1 MKLYNTMTK
10 QKEEFVPI
18 EEGKVKM
25 YVCGPTV
32 YNYIHI
38 GNARPFIIF
47 DTLRRYLEYR
57 GYDVTYVQ
65 NFTDV
70 DDKII
75 KRGHEEGIS
84 PEEVASKYINEYFV
98 DSDGLGIKRATVHP
112 QVTDNIEQ
120 IIAFVKELEDKG
132 YAYEVNGDVYFDTK
146 KFEGYGKLS
155 KQKQDELE
163 AGARIEVN
171 DQKRHPMDFV
181 LWKAKKEG
189 EPGWASPW
197 GEGRPGW
204 HIECSVMSNRYLG
217 ETIDIHAGGQ
227 DLTFPHHENE
237 IAQSECCNHKP
248 FAKYWLHNGFI
259 NIDNEKM
266 SKSKG
271 NFFTV
276 RDIAKEVPYDVI
288 RFFILCGHYRAP
300 INFSREAMESSKKGL
315 DRIKNCV
322 KNLNHL
328 INNTTIENMLEEEK
342 SIDIFKNIDNYKIS
356 FEDEMDNDFNT
367 SNAITCIFEIVRLI
381 NSVANDKCSKEF
393 LQKLLNEILSLCNVL
408 GILYDTEEKNNID
421 EKEIEELIEKRQ
433 EAKKNKDYKLAD
445 EIRDNLKEKGIILR
459 DTSAGVVWSK
469 E

>member
-1 MKLYNTMTK
+1 MKVYNTLTRA
-10 QKEEFVPI
+10 KEEFVPL

-75 KRGHEEGIS
+75 NRSHEEGIS
-84 PEEVASKYINEYFV
+84 PEEVAAKYIKEYFV
-98 DSDGLGIKRATVHP
+98 DCDGLGIKRATVHP
-112 QVTDNIEQ
+112 QVTDNIQQ
-120 IIAFVKELEDKG
+120 IIEFIKELEDKG
-132 YAYEVNGDVYFDTK
+132 YAYAVNGDVYFDTN

-155 KQKQDELE
+155 GQKQEDLE

-189 EPGWASPW
+189 EPGWDSPW

-204 HIECSVMSNRYLG
+204 HIECSVMSKRYLG

-237 IAQSECCNHKP
+237 IAQSEARSGKT
-248 FAKYWLHNGFI
+248 FSKYWMHNGYI
-259 NIDNEKM
+259 NINDEKM

-276 RDIAKEVPYDVI
+276 RDISKLYD
-288 RFFILCGHYRAP
+288 L
-300 INFSREAMESSKKGL
+300 
-315 DRIKNCV
+315 
-322 KNLNHL
+322 
-328 INNTTIENMLEEEK
+328 
-342 SIDIFKNIDNYKIS
+342 
-356 FEDEMDNDFNT
+356 
-367 SNAITCIFEIVRLI
+367 EIVRFFMLSAHYR
-381 NSVANDKCSKEF
+381 NPVNFSDEMLNQAKAGLERLYNTKE
-393 LQKLLNEILSLCNVL
+393 KLEFTLSNLVESPL
-408 GILYDTEEKNNID
+408 T
-421 EKEIEELIEKRQ
+421 EKEIELVKELDNFRQKFIDAMDDDVNTADAVSVIFELAKLINSNVDENSSLEFAKKCLDEFNELTGVLNIVNKKKDTVLDKDIEELIQKRTD
-433 EAKKNKDYKLAD
+433 AKKNKEFQLAD
-445 EIRDNLKEKGIILR
+445 DIRQQLLDMGIVLE
-459 DTSAGVVWSK
+459 DTRQGVKWK
-469 E
+469 RI

>member
-1 MKLYNTMTK
+1 VKLYNTLSRK
-10 QKEEFVPI
+10 KEEFKPI

-32 YNYIHI
+32 YNFIHI

-57 GYDVTYVQ
+57 GYDVTFVQ

-75 KRGHEEGIS
+75 KRGHEENIT
-84 PEEVASKYINEYFV
+84 PEEVANKYINEYFV
-98 DSDGLGIKRATVHP
+98 DADGLGIKRASVHP
-112 QVTDNIEQ
+112 RVTDNIEQ

-132 YAYEVNGDVYFDTK
+132 YAYAVNGDVYFDTK
-146 KFEGYGKLS
+146 KFKDYGKLS
-155 KQKQDELE
+155 GIKQEELE

-227 DLTFPHHENE
+227 DLKFPHHENE
-237 IAQSECCNHKP
+237 IAQSEARSGKN
-248 FAKYWLHNGFI
+248 FSNYWLHNEYI
-259 NIDNEKM
+259 NVNNEKM
-266 SKSKG
+266 SKSLG

-276 RDIAKEVPYDVI
+276 REIAEIFDLEVV
-288 RFFILCGHYRAP
+288 RLFMLSTHYRNP
-300 INFSREAMESSKKGL
+300 INFSDEILNQSKAGL
-315 DRIKNCV
+315 ERLYNAKEKALFTMN
-322 KNLNHL
+322 NLEDSKM
-328 INNTTIENMLEEEK
+328 TEEEAK
-342 SIDIFKNIDNYKIS
+342 LQEELAGFRQKFIDA
-356 FEDEMDNDFNT
+356 MDDDVNT
-367 SNAITCIFEIVRLI
+367 ADAVSVIFELAKFM
-381 NSVANDKCSKEF
+381 NSNVTEKSSKEF
-393 LQKLLNEILSLCNVL
+393 AQKV
-408 GILYDTEEKNNID
+408 ID
-421 EKEIEELIEKRQ
+421 EFNELTSVLNIVNKDQKEDILDEEIEQLIAQRT
-433 EAKKNKDYKLAD
+433 EAKKNKNFQLAD
-445 EIRDNLKEKGIILR
+445 EIRQQLLDKGIILE
-459 DTSAGVVWSK
+459 DTRQGVKWK
-469 E
+469 RA

>member
-1 MKLYNTMTK
+1 MKLYNTLTRT
-10 QKEEFVPI
+10 KEEFVPI

-57 GYDVTYVQ
+57 GYDVTFVQ

-75 KRGHEEGIS
+75 KRGHEEQIS
-84 PEEVASKYINEYFV
+84 PEEVANKYINEYFV
-98 DSDGLGIKRATVHP
+98 DADGLGIKRVTRTKEEFVPIEEGKVKMYVCGPTVYNYIHIGNARPFIIFDTLRRYLEYRGYDVTFVQNFTDVDDKIIKRGHEEQISPEEVANKYINEYFVDADGLGIKRASVHP
-112 QVTDNIEQ
+112 RVTDNINE
-120 IIAFVKELEDKG
+120 IIKFVKELEDKG

-155 KQKQDELE
+155 KQNQDDLE

-171 DQKRHPMDFV
+171 SQKRHPMDFV
-181 LWKAKKEG
+181 LWKSKKEG
-189 EPGWASPW
+189 EPGWQSPW

-227 DLTFPHHENE
+227 DLAFPHHENE
-237 IAQSECCNHKP
+237 IAQSEARSGKP
-248 FAKYWLHNGFI
+248 FSNYWVHNGYI
-259 NIDNEKM
+259 NINNEKM

-276 RDIAKEVPYDVI
+276 RDISKSYD
-288 RFFILCGHYRAP
+288 L
-300 INFSREAMESSKKGL
+300 
-315 DRIKNCV
+315 
-322 KNLNHL
+322 
-328 INNTTIENMLEEEK
+328 
-342 SIDIFKNIDNYKIS
+342 
-356 FEDEMDNDFNT
+356 
-367 SNAITCIFEIVRLI
+367 EIVRFFMLSSHYR
-381 NSVANDKCSKEF
+381 NPVNFSDELLSQSKSGLERLYNAKERAEF
-393 LQKLLNEILSLCNVL
+393 IISNLQESSITDEESSLL
-408 GILYDTEEKNNID
+408 
-421 EKEIEELIEKRQ
+421 EELNSYRTKFIN
-433 EAKKNKDYKLAD
+433 AM
-445 EIRDNLKEKGIILR
+445 
-459 DTSAGVVWSK
+459 
-469 E
+469 

>member
-1 MKLYNTMTK
+1 MKVYNTLTRT
-10 QKEEFVPI
+10 KEEFVPL

-57 GYDVTYVQ
+57 GYDVTYIQ

-75 KRGHEEGIS
+75 NRSHEEGIS
-84 PEEVASKYINEYFV
+84 PEEVATKYIKEYFV
-98 DSDGLGIKRATVHP
+98 DCDGLGIKRATVHP
-112 QVTDNIEQ
+112 QVTDNIQQ
-120 IIAFVKELEDKG
+120 IIDFIKELEDKG
-132 YAYEVNGDVYFDTK
+132 YAYAVNGDVYFDTN

-155 KQKQDELE
+155 GQKQEDLE

-189 EPGWASPW
+189 EPGWDSPW

-204 HIECSVMSNRYLG
+204 HIECSVMSKRYLG

-237 IAQSECCNHKP
+237 IAQSEARSGKT
-248 FAKYWLHNGFI
+248 FSKYWMHNGYI
-259 NIDNEKM
+259 NINDEKM

-276 RDIAKEVPYDVI
+276 RDISKLYD
-288 RFFILCGHYRAP
+288 L
-300 INFSREAMESSKKGL
+300 
-315 DRIKNCV
+315 
-322 KNLNHL
+322 
-328 INNTTIENMLEEEK
+328 
-342 SIDIFKNIDNYKIS
+342 
-356 FEDEMDNDFNT
+356 
-367 SNAITCIFEIVRLI
+367 EIVRFFMLSAHYRNPVNFSDEMLNQAKAGLERLYNTKEKLEFILSNLKASSLTEKEVELVKELDNFRQKFIDAMDDDVNTADAVSVIFELAKLI
-381 NSVANDKCSKEF
+381 NSNVDENSSLEFAKKCLDEFNELTGVLNIVNKKKDTVLDK
-393 LQKLLNEILSLCNVL
+393 
-408 GILYDTEEKNNID
+408 D
-421 EKEIEELIEKRQ
+421 IEELIQKRTD
-433 EAKKNKDYKLAD
+433 AKKNKEFQLAD
-445 EIRDNLKEKGIILR
+445 DIRQQLLDMGIVLE
-459 DTSAGVVWSK
+459 DTRQGVKWK
-469 E
+469 RI

>member
-1 MKLYNTMTK
+1 MKVYNTLTRT
-10 QKEEFVPI
+10 KEEFVPL

-75 KRGHEEGIS
+75 NRSHEEGIS
-84 PEEVASKYINEYFV
+84 PEEVAAKYIKEYFV
-98 DSDGLGIKRATVHP
+98 DCDGLGIKRATVHP
-112 QVTDNIEQ
+112 QVTDNIQQ
-120 IIAFVKELEDKG
+120 IIEFIKELEDKG
-132 YAYEVNGDVYFDTK
+132 YAYAVNGDVYFDTN

-155 KQKQDELE
+155 GQKQEDLE

-189 EPGWASPW
+189 EPEWDSPW

-204 HIECSVMSNRYLG
+204 HIECSVMSKRYLG

-237 IAQSECCNHKP
+237 IAQSEARSGKT
-248 FAKYWLHNGFI
+248 FSKYWMHNGYI
-259 NIDNEKM
+259 NINDEKM

-276 RDIAKEVPYDVI
+276 RDISKLYD
-288 RFFILCGHYRAP
+288 L
-300 INFSREAMESSKKGL
+300 
-315 DRIKNCV
+315 
-322 KNLNHL
+322 
-328 INNTTIENMLEEEK
+328 
-342 SIDIFKNIDNYKIS
+342 
-356 FEDEMDNDFNT
+356 
-367 SNAITCIFEIVRLI
+367 EIVRFFMLSAHYRNPVNFSDEMLNQAKAGLERLYNTKEKLEFTLSNLVESPLTEKEVELVKELDDFRQKFIDAMDDDVNTADAVSVIFELAKLI
-381 NSVANDKCSKEF
+381 NSNVDENSSLEFAKKCLDEFNELTGVLNIVNKKKDTVLDK
-393 LQKLLNEILSLCNVL
+393 
-408 GILYDTEEKNNID
+408 D
-421 EKEIEELIEKRQ
+421 IEELIQKRTD
-433 EAKKNKDYKLAD
+433 AKKNKEFQLAD
-445 EIRDNLKEKGIILR
+445 DIRQQLLDMGIVLE
-459 DTSAGVVWSK
+459 DTRQGVKWK
-469 E
+469 RI

>member
-1 MKLYNTMTK
+1 MKVYNTLTRT
-10 QKEEFVPI
+10 KEEFVPL

-32 YNYIHI
+32 YNYIHM

-75 KRGHEEGIS
+75 NRSHEEGIS
-84 PEEVASKYINEYFV
+84 PEEVAAKYIKEYFV
-98 DSDGLGIKRATVHP
+98 DCDGLGIKRATVHP
-112 QVTDNIEQ
+112 QVTDNIQQ
-120 IIAFVKELEDKG
+120 IIEFIKELEDKG
-132 YAYEVNGDVYFDTK
+132 YAYAVNGDVYFDTN

-155 KQKQDELE
+155 GQKQEDLE

-189 EPGWASPW
+189 EPGWDSPW

-204 HIECSVMSNRYLG
+204 HIECSVMSKRYLG

-237 IAQSECCNHKP
+237 IAQSEARSGKT
-248 FAKYWLHNGFI
+248 FSKYWMHNGYI
-259 NIDNEKM
+259 NINDEKM

-276 RDIAKEVPYDVI
+276 RDISKLYD
-288 RFFILCGHYRAP
+288 L
-300 INFSREAMESSKKGL
+300 
-315 DRIKNCV
+315 
-322 KNLNHL
+322 
-328 INNTTIENMLEEEK
+328 
-342 SIDIFKNIDNYKIS
+342 
-356 FEDEMDNDFNT
+356 
-367 SNAITCIFEIVRLI
+367 EIVRFFMLSAHYRNPVNFSDEMLNQAKAGLERLYNTKEKLEFTLSNLVESPLTEKEVELVKELDDFRQKFIDAMDDDVNTADAVSVIFELAKLI
-381 NSVANDKCSKEF
+381 NSNVDENSSLEFAKKCLDEFNELTGVLNIVNKKKDTVLDK
-393 LQKLLNEILSLCNVL
+393 
-408 GILYDTEEKNNID
+408 D
-421 EKEIEELIEKRQ
+421 IEELIQKRTD
-433 EAKKNKDYKLAD
+433 AKKNKEFQLAD
-445 EIRDNLKEKGIILR
+445 DIRQQLLDMGIVLE
-459 DTSAGVVWSK
+459 DTRQGVKWK
-469 E
+469 RI

>member
-1 MKLYNTMTK
+1 MKVYNTLTRT
-10 QKEEFVPI
+10 KEEFVPL

-75 KRGHEEGIS
+75 NRSHEEGIS
-84 PEEVASKYINEYFV
+84 PEEVAAKYIKEYFV
-98 DSDGLGIKRATVHP
+98 DCDGLGIKRATVHP
-112 QVTDNIEQ
+112 QVTDNIQQ
-120 IIAFVKELEDKG
+120 IIEFIKELEDKG
-132 YAYEVNGDVYFDTK
+132 YAYAVNGDVYFDTN

-155 KQKQDELE
+155 GQKQEDLD

-189 EPGWASPW
+189 EPGWDSPW

-204 HIECSVMSNRYLG
+204 HIECSVMSKRYLG

-237 IAQSECCNHKP
+237 IAQSEARSGKT
-248 FAKYWLHNGFI
+248 FSKYWMHNGYI
-259 NIDNEKM
+259 NINDEKM

-276 RDIAKEVPYDVI
+276 RDISKLYD
-288 RFFILCGHYRAP
+288 L
-300 INFSREAMESSKKGL
+300 
-315 DRIKNCV
+315 
-322 KNLNHL
+322 
-328 INNTTIENMLEEEK
+328 
-342 SIDIFKNIDNYKIS
+342 
-356 FEDEMDNDFNT
+356 
-367 SNAITCIFEIVRLI
+367 EIVRFFMLSAHYRNPVNFSDEMLNQAKAGLERLYNTKEKLEFTLSNLVESPLTEKEVELVKELDDFRQKFIDAMDDDVNTADAVSVIFELAKLI
-381 NSVANDKCSKEF
+381 NSNVDENSSLEFAKKCLDEFNELTGVLNIVNKKKDTVLDK
-393 LQKLLNEILSLCNVL
+393 
-408 GILYDTEEKNNID
+408 D
-421 EKEIEELIEKRQ
+421 IEELIQKRTD
-433 EAKKNKDYKLAD
+433 AKKNKEFQLAD
-445 EIRDNLKEKGIILR
+445 DIRQQLLDMGIVLE
-459 DTSAGVVWSK
+459 DTRQGVKWK
-469 E
+469 RI

>member
-1 MKLYNTMTK
+1 MKLYNTLTRK
-10 QKEEFVPI
+10 KEEFVPV

-75 KRGHEEGIS
+75 KRGHEEQIS
-84 PEEVASKYINEYFV
+84 PEEVANKYIDEYFI
-98 DSDGLGIKRATVHP
+98 DADGLGIKRANVHP
-112 QVTDNIEQ
+112 RVTDNIQQ
-120 IIAFVKELEDKG
+120 IIDFVKELQDKG

-155 KQKQDELE
+155 KQNQDDLE

-171 DQKRHPMDFV
+171 SQKRHPMDFV

-189 EPGWASPW
+189 EPGWNSPW

-227 DLTFPHHENE
+227 DLAFPHHENE
-237 IAQSECCNHKP
+237 IAQSE
-248 FAKYWLHNGFI
+248 AKSGKTFSNYWIHNGYI
-259 NIDNEKM
+259 NINNEKM

-276 RDIAKEVPYDVI
+276 RDIAAQYDLEIV
-288 RFFILCGHYRAP
+288 RFFMLSAHYRNP
-300 INFSREAMESSKKGL
+300 VNFSDEMLNQAKAGLERLYNTKEKLEFTISNLQES
-315 DRIKNCV
+315 
-322 KNLNHL
+322 
-328 INNTTIENMLEEEK
+328 TMTEEEK
-342 SIDIFKNIDNYKIS
+342 SLVAELDGFRTKFIDAMEDDVNTADAIS
-356 FEDEMDNDFNT
+356 V
-367 SNAITCIFEIVRLI
+367 IFELAKFTNSNVNEKSSSEFAKKCLDQFDELTGVLNIVNKKQDDML
-381 NSVANDKCSKEF
+381 
-393 LQKLLNEILSLCNVL
+393 
-408 GILYDTEEKNNID
+408 D
-421 EKEIEELIEKRQ
+421 EEIENLIQKRV
-433 EAKKNKDYKLAD
+433 EAKKNKDFKLAD
-445 EIRDNLKEKGIILR
+445 DIRAELLEKGIILE
-459 DTSAGVVWSK
+459 DTRQGTKWKRA
-469 E
+469 

>member
-1 MKLYNTMTK
+1 MKVYNTLTRT
-10 QKEEFVPI
+10 KEEFVPL

-75 KRGHEEGIS
+75 NRSHEEGIS
-84 PEEVASKYINEYFV
+84 PEEVAAKYIKEYFV
-98 DSDGLGIKRATVHP
+98 DCDGLGIKRATVHP
-112 QVTDNIEQ
+112 QVTDNIQQ
-120 IIAFVKELEDKG
+120 IIEFIKELEDKG
-132 YAYEVNGDVYFDTK
+132 YAYAVNGEVYFDTN

-155 KQKQDELE
+155 GQKQEDLE

-189 EPGWASPW
+189 EPGWDSPW

-204 HIECSVMSNRYLG
+204 HIECSVMSKRYLG

-237 IAQSECCNHKP
+237 IAQSEARSGKT
-248 FAKYWLHNGFI
+248 FSKYWMHNGYI
-259 NIDNEKM
+259 NINDEKM

-276 RDIAKEVPYDVI
+276 RDISKLYD
-288 RFFILCGHYRAP
+288 L
-300 INFSREAMESSKKGL
+300 
-315 DRIKNCV
+315 
-322 KNLNHL
+322 
-328 INNTTIENMLEEEK
+328 
-342 SIDIFKNIDNYKIS
+342 
-356 FEDEMDNDFNT
+356 
-367 SNAITCIFEIVRLI
+367 EIVRFFMLSAHYRNPVNFSDEMLNQAKAGLERLYNTKEKLEFTLSNLVESPLTEKEVELVKELDDFRQKFIDAMDDDVNTADAVSVIFELAKLI
-381 NSVANDKCSKEF
+381 NSNVDENSSLEFAKKCLDEFNELTGVLNIVNKKKDTVLDK
-393 LQKLLNEILSLCNVL
+393 
-408 GILYDTEEKNNID
+408 D
-421 EKEIEELIEKRQ
+421 IEELIQKRTD
-433 EAKKNKDYKLAD
+433 AKKNKEFQLAD
-445 EIRDNLKEKGIILR
+445 DIRQQLLGMGIVLE
-459 DTSAGVVWSK
+459 DTRQGVKWK
-469 E
+469 RI

>member
-1 MKLYNTMTK
+1 MKVYNTLTRT
-10 QKEEFVPI
+10 KEEFVPL

-75 KRGHEEGIS
+75 NRSHEEGIS
-84 PEEVASKYINEYFV
+84 PEEVATKYIKEYFV
-98 DSDGLGIKRATVHP
+98 DCDGLGIKRATVHP
-112 QVTDNIEQ
+112 QVTDNIQQ
-120 IIAFVKELEDKG
+120 IIDFIKELEDKG
-132 YAYEVNGDVYFDTK
+132 YAYAVNGDVYFDTN

-155 KQKQDELE
+155 GQKQEDLE

-189 EPGWASPW
+189 EPGWDSPW

-204 HIECSVMSNRYLG
+204 HIECSVMSKRYLG

-237 IAQSECCNHKP
+237 IAQSEARSGKT
-248 FAKYWLHNGFI
+248 FSKYWMHNGYI
-259 NIDNEKM
+259 NINDEKM

-276 RDIAKEVPYDVI
+276 RDISKLYD
-288 RFFILCGHYRAP
+288 L
-300 INFSREAMESSKKGL
+300 
-315 DRIKNCV
+315 
-322 KNLNHL
+322 
-328 INNTTIENMLEEEK
+328 
-342 SIDIFKNIDNYKIS
+342 
-356 FEDEMDNDFNT
+356 
-367 SNAITCIFEIVRLI
+367 EIVRFFMLSAHYRNPVNFSDEMLNQAKAGLERLYNTKEKLEFTLSNLKESTLTEKEVELVKELDNFRQKFIDAMDDDVNTADAVSVIFELAKLI
-381 NSVANDKCSKEF
+381 NSNVDENSSLEFAKKCLDEFNELTKVLNIVNKKKDTVLDK
-393 LQKLLNEILSLCNVL
+393 
-408 GILYDTEEKNNID
+408 D
-421 EKEIEELIEKRQ
+421 IEELIQKRTD
-433 EAKKNKDYKLAD
+433 AKKNKEFQLAD
-445 EIRDNLKEKGIILR
+445 DIRQQLLDMGIVLE
-459 DTSAGVVWSK
+459 DTRQGVKWKRV
-469 E
+469 